1 MLASKKHLSS
11 GAYKEDYPPM
21 SFDELK
27 AEALVILDALSE
39 AEVERLWIQEAIRRD
54 DEIDQGAVRLRS
66 AEEVFRKAKA
76 RFG

>member
-1 MLASKKHLSS
+1 
-11 GAYKEDYPPM
+11 M